1 MGAVFGSNDGGD
13 LVFCAI
19 IIWLSVI
26 AMTIFSSVDH
36 PSEQSKKRSGLS
48 RLVLLQE
55 KGGRCACCI
64 GGAGVCGTYL
74 S

>member
-1 MGAVFGSNDGGD
+1 
-13 LVFCAI
+13 
-19 IIWLSVI
+19 
-26 AMTIFSSVDH
+26 MTIFSSVDH

-48 RLVLLQE
+48 RLVLLEE
-55 KGGRCACCI
+55 KGRRCACCI